1 MHRVLHI
8 LAQAYSIMLHP
19 LLMPTYGIL
28 LLCYQVFVYSTP
40 SPSIFAPYSAL
51 MLGGTILLTLLVPVG
66 IILLMWKLN
75 YIDSLHIEDSKQR
88 TAPYIYTIMAYGVW
102 IFFLRSILHVP
113 TMVVIIAVG
122 ALLALLAV
130 TVVNLWWKISAHLTG
145 LGGLIGAICSYALS
159 THQIPSIALISA
171 LAIALLLMY
180 ARLYLEAHT
189 PLQVVAGLLLGI
201 TCTCIPN
208 IIIYA

>member
-1 MHRVLHI
+1 
-8 LAQAYSIMLHP
+8 MLHP

-28 LLCYQVFVYSTP
+28 LLCYQVFVYSTT

-75 YIDSLHIEDSKQR
+75 YIDSLHIEDAKQR

-113 TMVVIIAVG
+113 TMVVIIAVKS
-122 ALLALLAV
+122 L
-130 TVVNLWWKISAHLTG
+130 
-145 LGGLIGAICSYALS
+145 
-159 THQIPSIALISA
+159 
-171 LAIALLLMY
+171 
-180 ARLYLEAHT
+180 
-189 PLQVVAGLLLGI
+189 
-201 TCTCIPN
+201 
-208 IIIYA
+208 